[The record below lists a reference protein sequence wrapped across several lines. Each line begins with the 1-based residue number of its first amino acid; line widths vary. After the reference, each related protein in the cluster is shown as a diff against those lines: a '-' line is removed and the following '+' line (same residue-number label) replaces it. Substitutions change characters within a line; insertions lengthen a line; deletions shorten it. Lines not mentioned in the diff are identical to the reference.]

1 MPRISI
7 DEFNEE
13 PSIGDKVK
21 VVGKVKEIEDG
32 MVEISYDKVTIM
44 DKKRR
49 KNRDNDNDDD
59 DDDFVE
65 VSEETTVTDGMSAD
79 EALNRYFSENR

>member
-1 MPRISI
+1 MPKLDI
-7 DEFNEE
+7 DQFDKE
-13 PSIGDKVK
+13 PSLGDKVK
-21 VVGKVKEIEDG
+21 IVGKVKSIEDG

-49 KNRDNDNDDD
+49 KNRDDNNDDD

-65 VSEETTVTDGMSAD
+65 VSEETTVTDGVSAD

>member
-1 MPRISI
+1 MPRIDI

-21 VVGKVKEIEDG
+21 VVGKVKSIEDG
-32 MVEISYDKVTIM
+32 MVEISYDKVTII
-44 DKKRR
+44 DEKKKRR
-49 KNRDNDNDDD
+49 KKRDDDDD

>member
-1 MPRISI
+1 MPRLNI

-13 PSIGDKVK
+13 PSVGDKVK
-21 VVGKVKEIEDG
+21 VVGKVKSIEDG

-49 KNRDNDNDDD
+49 KNRDNDDDD

-65 VSEETTVTDGMSAD
+65 VSEETTVTDGMNAD